1 VFIVWGRKIT
11 RKRFGYVVDFCP
23 ICRSL
28 ETFELQAVHSS
39 GHVYYITL
47 GGGPL
52 VGYERKCADC
62 GAAYRAESTAYAT
75 VAKQRLPFDE
85 LKRQTL
91 PTLSPA
97 TQGRLDLEERIRS
110 GRAQLAP
117 PQRYNL
123 IREPFLLLSPKV
135 ERRFAS
141 THIDA
146 PTGLA
151 LIGAVALMFAGGWID
166 RQFFADSAGTG
177 LLIAAGIGAA
187 LIVWQFVE
195 SGSRYMRREIVPV
208 LAKALD
214 PLRPTPDEIERVL
227 GELQQTKQKI
237 GRKLKVNQLLES
249 LSSSGSRQYE
259 PLSRAPPN

>member
-23 ICRSL
+23 ICRTL
-28 ETFELQAVHSS
+28 QTFDLQAVHSS
-39 GHVYYITL
+39 GHVYYVTF

-52 VGYERKCADC
+52 LGYERKCADC
-62 GAAYRAESTAYAT
+62 GAVYKAESTAYASI
-75 VAKQRLPFDE
+75 AKQRLPLDE

-97 TQGRLDLEERIRS
+97 TQSRLDLEERIRS

-117 PQRYNL
+117 TQRYNL
-123 IREPFLLLSPKV
+123 IREPFLLLSSKV
-135 ERRFAS
+135 EQRFAS
-141 THIDA
+141 THIDV

-151 LIGAVALMFAGGWID
+151 LSGAVVLMFAGGWLD

-195 SGSRYMRREIVPV
+195 SGSRYMRREIVPA

-227 GELQQTKQKI
+227 GDLQQTKQKI
-237 GRKLKVNQLLES
+237 GHKLKVSQLLES
-249 LSSSGSRQYE
+249 LSSSGNRQ
-259 PLSRAPPN
+259 PLSN